1 MSNIIIY
8 NDGEL
13 ELDVSLNDETVWLN
27 RIQISKLLGRDVKT
41 IGKHIGNVFKE
52 NELMKNSVVA
62 NFATTAKDGKKYDV
76 EYYNLD
82 VVISVGY
89 RVKSHK
95 GVQFRQWAT
104 RVLKDY
110 ITSGYSINTAK
121 ITQQKFENLEFD
133 ILELKKKQ
141 FNTDNKLEN
150 IFKTIE
156 QKDIKPKQ
164 GIFYDGEVFDAYSF
178 VADLI
183 RDAKSSIILID
194 NYVDD
199 SVLTFFSKNQN
210 IDVTIYTKTIS
221 KQLTLDLKKYNSQ
234 YKNIEIKNFK
244 DAHDRFMIIDS
255 VDVYHIGA
263 SLKDLGKKW
272 FAFSRFDVG
281 AFDILGR
288 LKK

>member
-255 VDVYHIGA
+255 SDVYHIGA

>member
-13 ELDVSLNDETVWLN
+13 ELDVSVNDETVWLN

-41 IGKHIGNVFKE
+41 IGKHISNIFKE
-52 NELMKNSVVA
+52 NELIKNSVVA

-104 RVLKDY
+104 SVLKDY
-110 ITSGYSINTAK
+110 ITSGYSVNTAK
-121 ITQQKFENLEFD
+121 ITQKKFENLEFD

-156 QKDIKPKQ
+156 QKDMKPKQ

-178 VADLI
+178 VSNLI
-183 RDAKSSIILID
+183 RDAKSSIVLID

-199 SVLTFFSKNQN
+199 SVLTLFSKNQN

-234 YKNIEIKNFK
+234 YKKIEIKNFK
-244 DAHDRFMIIDS
+244 NAHDRFMIIDS

-281 AFDILGR
+281 AFDVLGR
-288 LKK
+288 LEK